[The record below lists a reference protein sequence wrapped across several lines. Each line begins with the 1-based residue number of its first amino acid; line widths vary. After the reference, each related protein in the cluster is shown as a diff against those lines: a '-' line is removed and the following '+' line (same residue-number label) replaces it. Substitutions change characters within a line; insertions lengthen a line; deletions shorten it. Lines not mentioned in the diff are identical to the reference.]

1 MMEGSASIGKTNALF
16 VASLAYPP
24 GVRQCLIAAEAAGGP
39 ESSKR

>member
-24 GVRQCLIAAEAAGGP
+24 GVRQCLIAAEAAGG
-39 ESSKR
+39 SASAKR